1 MRMLALIAAA
11 AAASACTAAPAE
23 EPVTQPTPAAACNAA
38 PAQHLVGR
46 ARSAAV
52 GAEAKRLTGAT
63 LLRWIPEGTMVTMD
77 YREDR
82 LNLDLDAHGKI
93 IKVRC
98 G

>member
-1 MRMLALIAAA
+1 MRIMALIAAA
-11 AAASACTAAPAE
+11 AAASACTPAPAE
-23 EPVTQPTPAAACNAA
+23 EPVSQPAPAGACNAA

-52 GAEAKRLTGAT
+52 GAEAKRLTGAAT
-63 LLRWIPEGTMVTMD
+63 LRWIPEGTMVTMD

-82 LNLDLDAHGKI
+82 LNLDLDAKGQI
-93 IKVRC
+93 TKVRC